1 MIMKMILIMITSQD
15 THNTY
20 YFRDGFLSDPT
31 KRQYLEQ
38 STKVL
43 EFYKDK
49 SQNCI
54 NPVIANMYTNNY
66 F

>member
-15 THNTY
+15 THTIY
-20 YFRDGFLSDPT
+20 YFRDDFLSDPT

-38 STKVL
+38 STEVL

-54 NPVIANMYTNNY
+54 NPVIANMYTINY
-66 F
+66 S